1 MAKKN
6 GSARQSRDTGAQ
18 KSQIQRQ
25 VARTRESL
33 AETVGEI
40 KETVEQEVGMVKRKV
55 SDILDYRDEFAKD
68 PLVWSLGALSAGFA
82 LGYTLGYAH
91 KRSKGAK
98 RNEITAFADTMMD
111 QLSSM
116 GHGLVLPALDAKI
129 SELFGFDFS
138 AMLDKVGTGKK
149 TAKKKDRPRAKI
161 KPAGKSGAKKRPTAK
176 SKASR
181 S

>member
-6 GSARQSRDTGAQ
+6 GSISGAVGSGAQ

-25 VARTRESL
+25 MARTRESL

-91 KRSKGAK
+91 KRSKGTK

-149 TAKKKDRPRAKI
+149 PAKKKEQPRAKL
-161 KPAGKSGAKKRPTAK
+161 KPAGKREGKKKPVAKR
-176 SKASR
+176 KASK